1 LYLEQGVS
9 MKKGL
14 FYILL
19 AFVFSSTIYADVSIK
34 SQSLQEKTIN
44 KQTKWVKATKVIP
57 GTKIRYINTMS
68 NNGTVMAQNLVITNA
83 IPKHM
88 LYVDGSAKCDG
99 VCSITY
105 SLDGKAF
112 DLPAKLF
119 VTENGKKRVAKAL
132 EYKAI
137 RWVVQTLDANQSSNV
152 QFDTILE

>member
-1 LYLEQGVS
+1 

-34 SQSLQEKTIN
+34 SQSFQEKTIN

-57 GTKIRYINTMS
+57 GTKVRYVNTMS
-68 NNGTVMAQNLVITNA
+68 NSGTQAAQNLVITNP

-88 LYVDGSAKCDG
+88 LYAEGSAKCDG
-99 VCSITY
+99 ACSITY

-112 DLPAKLF
+112 DVPDKLF
-119 VTENGKKRVAKAL
+119 VTENGKKRTAKAT

-137 RWVVQTLDANQSSNV
+137 RWVVQTLDAKQSSSV
-152 QFDTILE
+152 QFDAILE